1 MMDKKTLSNHTP
13 DNHFSKL
20 GEWERRE
27 ERKEA
32 TRKKIEAT
40 IKRQRFSFRPYVAT
54 SVTVVLFAILLISF
68 LPVLNNSELGQSQV
82 TEEKIKMEGKLI
94 EEYFMVEPTQLINR
108 QVLIARVYETQ
119 REMNFGSNFFKKIGD
134 VTVQYEK
141 IELTNRDK
149 LNMAF
154 HFEGVTYTIQYF
166 LDENNDEQEAFQFAE
181 EVINKV
187 KSKEM

>member
-1 MMDKKTLSNHTP
+1 MMDKKKLSNHTS
-13 DNHFSKL
+13 DDHFSKL
-20 GEWERRE
+20 GEWERSE
-27 ERKEA
+27 ERNEV

-40 IKRQRFSFRPYVAT
+40 IKRRRFSFRPYAAT
-54 SVTVVLFAILLISF
+54 SVAVVLFAILFISF
-68 LPVLNNSELGQSQV
+68 IPQLHNSDPETSQV
-82 TEEKIKMEGKLI
+82 TEEKIKMHGKLL

-119 REMNFGSNFFKKIGD
+119 SEKDFGSNYSKKIGD

-141 IELTNRDK
+141 IDLTNRAK

-166 LDENNDEQEAFQFAE
+166 LGENNDEQDAFQFAE
-181 EVINKV
+181 EIINKV
-187 KSKEM
+187 KSKEL

>member
-1 MMDKKTLSNHTP
+1 MDKKTLSKHTP
-13 DNHFSKL
+13 EGHFSKL

-40 IKRQRFSFRPYVAT
+40 IKRQRYSFRPYVAT
-54 SVTVVLFAILLISF
+54 SVVVVLFAVLLISSIPQ
-68 LPVLNNSELGQSQV
+68 LYNTTPETSQV
-82 TEEKIKMEGKLI
+82 TEERIKMQGKLI
-94 EEYFMVEPTQLINR
+94 EEYFMVEPTQPINR
-108 QVLIARVYETQ
+108 KILIARIYETQ
-119 REMNFGSNFFKKIGD
+119 RELDFGSNFSKNLGD

-141 IELTNRDK
+141 IEQKNMDK

-154 HFEGVTYTIQYF
+154 VFEGVTYTIQYF
-166 LDENNDEQEAFQFAE
+166 LDENNNEQDAFQFVE

-187 KSKEM
+187 KSKEL